1 MTILTETDYY
11 HRFVNIFNECGWK
24 IYFDHYNSNDTLNV
38 INIEFE
44 KLEQCRKEFCK
55 NLNEEDMRIFRE
67 YWCLGSNEELLKN
80 FETYMRQV
88 LSTIY
93 ENNWYINPNRFSNP
107 IELFNYI
114 IHIHNYGFSLDN
126 HEIDEE
132 NQHNYEESS
141 ESESS
146 ESESSD
152 SESSDSESSESENIR
167 EARRVSL
174 EQYYGSN
181 S

>member
-24 IYFDHYNSNDTLNV
+24 ICFDHYNSNELTDI

-55 NLNEEDMRIFRE
+55 DLNEENMQIFRE
-67 YWCLGSNEELLKN
+67 YWCLDSDEELLKN
-80 FETYMRQV
+80 FETYMQQV

-93 ENNWYINPNRFSNP
+93 EYNWYINPNRFSNP

-114 IHIHNYGFSLDN
+114 IHIHNYGFTEENDESN
-126 HEIDEE
+126 EENEHSDEE
-132 NQHNYEESS
+132 NEHSDEE
-141 ESESS
+141 E
-146 ESESSD
+146 
-152 SESSDSESSESENIR
+152 IR
-167 EARRVSL
+167 EARRERL
-174 EQYYGSN
+174 EQYF
-181 S
+181 

>member
-24 IYFDHYNSNDTLNV
+24 ICFDHYNSNELTDI

-55 NLNEEDMRIFRE
+55 DLDEENMRIFCE
-67 YWCLGSNEELLKN
+67 YWCLDLDEELSKN
-80 FETYMRQV
+80 FETYMQQV

-114 IHIHNYGFSLDN
+114 IHIHNYGFTEENDESN
-126 HEIDEE
+126 EE
-132 NQHNYEESS
+132 NQHSHEETNTYVHNDYNNHDESNEESS
-141 ESESS
+141 DDEE
-146 ESESSD
+146 
-152 SESSDSESSESENIR
+152 IR
-167 EARRVSL
+167 EARRTRL
-174 EQYYGSN
+174 EQYYT
-181 S
+181 

>member
-126 HEIDEE
+126 LEIDEE
-132 NQHNYEESS
+132 NQHSHEETNTYVHNDYNNHDESNEESS
-141 ESESS
+141 DDEE
-146 ESESSD
+146 
-152 SESSDSESSESENIR
+152 IR
-167 EARRVSL
+167 EARRRRL
-174 EQYYGSN
+174 EQYYT
-181 S
+181 